1 MTAKKSRLGCSIDLN
16 ARGKQLGHLT
26 LMWSDDRYGGGPI
39 LIPIAVIAGG
49 PGKTALIT
57 GGTHGDEY
65 EGQMIARRIIA
76 ETDPAALTGRIIVL
90 PAHNF
95 LAVSEAARCAGVDN
109 VNLNRAFPGDADS
122 TPTMMLAHYV
132 ESQIL
137 PLCDVA
143 MDIHSGGKRGEYLP
157 VGYLRQAGDAAFMAR
172 KIAATNAFGAPMTV
186 VVGKTADDRS
196 LSAACDRVG
205 VPMIASELGGQGAIS
220 LGPYRIGYAGVR
232 GVLAHFGILAPPREG
247 VPEPR
252 TRFMSIPDRS
262 FSAMATVDGLFM
274 PSVVLGDQV
283 GPGDLAG
290 TIHALGD
297 LTQPPVEV
305 RFQKAGTVVARRAAT
320 LVRRGEFMF
329 HCAVEVSPESL
340 LQGA

>member
-1 MTAKKSRLGCSIDLN
+1 MTGKPSRLACSIDLKGM
-16 ARGKQLGHLT
+16 GKQLGHIALN
-26 LMWSDDRYGGGPI
+26 WSDDLYGGGPI
-39 LIPIAVIAGG
+39 LIPIAVISGG
-49 PGKTALIT
+49 SGKTAVIA

-76 ETDPAALTGRIIVL
+76 ETDPAQVTGRIIVL

-109 VNLNRAFPGDADS
+109 VNLNRAFPGDADGG
-122 TPTMMLAHYV
+122 PTMMLAHYV
-132 ESQIL
+132 ESAIL

-143 MDIHSGGKRGEYLP
+143 MDLHSGGKRGEYLP
-157 VGYLRQAGDAAFMAR
+157 VGYLRRAGDAAFMAR
-172 KIAATNAFGAPMTV
+172 KIAATVAFGAPMTV
-186 VVGKTADDRS
+186 VVGKTSDDRS

-232 GVLAHFGILAPPREG
+232 GVLAHYGILAAPPEG
-247 VPEPR
+247 VPEQR
-252 TRFMSIPDRS
+252 TRFMLIPDRS
-262 FSAMATVDGLFM
+262 YSAMATIDGLFM
-274 PSVVLGDQV
+274 PAVVLGDQV
-283 GPGDLAG
+283 APGDLAG
-290 TIHALGD
+290 TIHPLGD
-297 LTQPPVEV
+297 LMALAVDI

-329 HCAVEVSPESL
+329 HCAVEVSEKEVVE
-340 LQGA
+340 G